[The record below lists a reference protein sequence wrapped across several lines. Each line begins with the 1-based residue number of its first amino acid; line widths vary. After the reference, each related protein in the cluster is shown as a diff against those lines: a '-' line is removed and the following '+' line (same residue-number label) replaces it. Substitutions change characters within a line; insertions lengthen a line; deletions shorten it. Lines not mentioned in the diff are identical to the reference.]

1 MPTLRELQAGVA
13 AALLLGDTAAEAWID
28 ASGLPPAT
36 RLDVHR
42 NTVLVSLTD
51 ALAATFPVMQRL
63 VDPRFFA
70 YAATVFVGT
79 RPPRRPSLAEYGA
92 DFADFLADF
101 GPCRELAYLP
111 DVARLEWTIGRVAR
125 SVAHRPL
132 APQALGR
139 FSDDKAERLT
149 FAFQPTI
156 ALLASR
162 FPVDA
167 IWRANQPEAAEE
179 GIDLA
184 AGPVHLEIRKSV
196 GGITLRRLDPAV
208 FAFRAALA
216 AGDTLHAATNAA
228 FAIDDRFDLGRVL
241 AELFQDGAVI
251 AAQPATAKETLP

>member
-13 AALLLGDTAAEAWID
+13 AALLLDDTVAEAWID
-28 ASGLPPAT
+28 TSGLPPAT

-51 ALAATFPVMQRL
+51 ALAATFPVVQRL

-70 YAATVFVGT
+70 YAATVFVRA
-79 RPPRRPSLAEYGA
+79 RPPHRPSLAEYGA
-92 DFADFLADF
+92 DFADFLANF

-111 DVARLEWTIGRVAR
+111 GVARLEWTVGRVAR
-125 SVAHRPL
+125 AVARPPL
-132 APQALGR
+132 APRALGR
-139 FSDDKAERLT
+139 FSDDETERLT

-156 ALLASR
+156 AVFASR

-167 IWRANQPEAAEE
+167 IWRANQPEAAQE

-184 AGPVHLEIRKSV
+184 AGPVHLEIRKSG
-196 GGITLRRLDPAV
+196 GGITLARFDPAV

-216 AGDTLHAATNAA
+216 AGDTLRAATDAA
-228 FAIDDRFDLGRVL
+228 FAVDTGFDLGRVL